1 MAFEGLNFD
10 VGLNARPFTDGIKT
24 MQTQAASFD
33 NTVKQIGHTLMG
45 VFGAVSVVATLKK
58 SIEMWGQQEQAM
70 MKLSIAAQRFTRD
83 AQGTYDRITKLST
96 NLQHLTGV
104 GNETYQALGAL
115 GLSLGI
121 AEEKIENATLAA
133 TLLSQVTGMDL
144 NSAMKNLAKTQ
155 AGLTGELGEALPF
168 LRELTQEQLRN
179 GEAIDL
185 VIQKYDGFA
194 EQLSETTQVGVK
206 RFWSAL
212 GDVGEVLGKTF
223 NPLIQ
228 KAANWME
235 DFSSKIEKPTDIL
248 KTLKDTIKAGYEEL
262 GPFGKA
268 VVGVGAAFLTLKV
281 AGTAWS
287 LLSQIVVTGGH
298 LIVGVFKTIFSWP
311 TLLIA
316 GLYTLRVAWDHD
328 WLGIR
333 GAVSQAGE
341 AIDGVLKS
349 IGINV
354 ENFGENTKKA
364 FGDVKASW
372 EELTKATDV
381 KEFMQG
387 IVDLG
392 SNILQI
398 PAKIVFGENEV
409 ESFQSKLLNVITWG
423 GLVFAIPGSH
433 PVLEIAAV
441 LLSLGLTDRYKEELK
456 NTKSAL
462 KALQVLAEEVYN
474 SIATIGA
481 GLTELLGGDSQ
492 KYLDS
497 TNSAL
502 EKMSATIKEI
512 GETESISKKFDL
524 GVELAQEIFEI
535 PAKFLVGGFVDNFD
549 QSWIDNA
556 LGMLAVIGITKFL
569 GGSWRLAVGLSLI
582 GDVVLGDDVSS
593 NGLVNSAVKA
603 LEAGAATWM
612 ITKSGALGL
621 GVALVVGGWEAGKE
635 FGNWLVDAGIGDSW
649 DQWLKDT
656 LGDFYTDTIAGLKT
670 DTFLDQL
677 NVSGIYAGMTI
688 LAGLKWPFDKML
700 DFGAW
705 VWEAVK
711 NTALTIYEAGLEIG
725 NQLLEGIKYIFGF
738 GWLQDLLGLGVNKPS
753 GTTEDPETGRTSGG
767 RESFVPAGGGESL
780 RFKKESMAYPEL
792 EGMYA
797 MAGFP
802 ISGMEIR
809 RTPLSK
815 EITDMIDRMF
825 ASNTISNLKTVIATA
840 EELDAYSGISSDP
853 TSIIAPA
860 MKELTFD
867 LINALNQSLLDP
879 TIVASLAYAESKYLI
894 GAKGGEGRGAFQF
907 EPIGIEQ
914 AKKWFPTNW
923 DYETAATDTVYSTM
937 AAEKTLD
944 WLVDSFGSLRDA
956 IIAWNRGFGNAQ
968 NWIAGG
974 EDLSTLPDATKILL
988 TNFMV
993 EFENLI
999 NGDWSSLNGELLAHI
1014 AEVADAVNFFVES
1027 TPEVIARSFV
1037 GDPKTFDVMTTTTIT
1052 EEQATTQK
1060 ETVVTLENLFT
1071 EAQTANSYLNAIAN
1085 RLTGIRDLLWQRLPV
1100 TAGMASGGYISG
1112 AGGPTDDLIPALLS
1126 NGEFVVNAK
1135 STEKWLPFLKAI
1147 NAQGFADGG
1156 IARFATGTATKIDV
1170 GSIGGGPLTWWDT
1183 ILSTLMSVVGDY
1195 AETAKKD
1202 FGMIKNVLGD
1212 LLRTIGLDVD
1222 APLDNLNKLQSE
1234 LDGLTLSTSNTGDT
1248 VEDFM
1253 TAMFKGYSKI
1263 NRISEVLSEG
1273 KIENVNRQLAFL
1285 DTAMNDLE
1293 KQFME
1298 GTIQLGEYT
1307 ERMTYLKNLTDS
1319 FSDTLGDLKKKIER
1333 SSIVGDSSEIFK
1345 VDENTG
1351 ELVSVFAKLRPG
1363 MEGLTDVVGNLA
1375 TAGEM
1380 FAMSLL
1386 NQVVNLEA
1394 INMLLNPITTI
1405 LTGVME
1411 ILGPIINLLK
1421 PLGDALISIGRVF
1434 ALTFNLFGQGLLV
1447 LQPFFKALGW
1457 LGATISYI
1465 ADQLVLFV
1473 DGIFVWLS
1481 GLPLIGG
1488 QFSPLLTEDQRAN
1501 MGRSISER
1509 MEDYE
1514 LPQSSTGQTFQA
1526 GSSQHITNNYHF
1538 EFRDN
1543 DILTEDD
1550 ESARRFADLIYKN
1563 LRDRGVE
1570 LQVG

>member
-33 NTVKQIGHTLMG
+33 NTVKKIGHTLMG
-45 VFGAVSVVATLKK
+45 VFGAVSVAAIMK
-58 SIEMWGQQEQAM
+58 SSIKAWSDQETAM
-70 MKLSIAAQRFTRD
+70 MKLSIAAQRFSRD
-83 AQGTYDRITKLST
+83 AQKTYNEITKLST
-96 NLQHLTGV
+96 QLQRLTGI
-104 GNETYQALGAL
+104 GDETTQELAAL
-115 GLSLGI
+115 GLNLGVASERI
-121 AEEKIENATLAA
+121 VDATQAA
-133 TLLSQVTGMDL
+133 TLMNMVVGVDSQT
-144 NSAMKNLAKTQ
+144 AMR
-155 AGLTGELGEALPF
+155 GLTQTLQGQVGVLSRYIPEIST
-168 LRELTQEQLRN
+168 LTEEQLRN

-185 VIQKYDGFA
+185 INRKYGDLT
-194 EQLSETTQVGVK
+194 EQLSHTTQVGIS
-206 RFWSAL
+206 RFKAAL

-228 KAANWME
+228 KAAGWME

-281 AGTAWS
+281 AGAAWS
-287 LLSQIVVTGGH
+287 LLSQIIVTGGGMM
-298 LIVGVFKTIFSWP
+298 VSVFKSIFSWP
-311 TLLIA
+311 FMLIA

-333 GAVSQAGE
+333 STVSQAGE
-341 AIDGVLKS
+341 AINGVLKS
-349 IGINV
+349 MGINV
-354 ENFGENTKKA
+354 DDFGENTKKA

-387 IVDLG
+387 LVDLG

-398 PAKIVFGENEV
+398 PAKIVFGENEA
-409 ESFQSKLLNVITWG
+409 ETFKGKLLSVITWG
-423 GLVFAIPGSH
+423 GLITLATGS
-433 PVLEIAAV
+433 PVIGITASILT
-441 LLSLGLTDRYKEELK
+441 LGLTEKFKSEVEDTKGLL
-456 NTKSAL
+456 NTIQL
-462 KALQVLAEEVYN
+462 LAEEVYN

-481 GLTELLGGDSQ
+481 GFTGLLGGDSQ
-492 KYLDS
+492 KYLDT

-535 PAKFLVGGFVDNFD
+535 PAKFLVSGFVDNFD

-556 LGMLAVIGITKFL
+556 LGILAVIGITKFL
-569 GGSWRLAVGLSLI
+569 GGSWRLAVGLALI
-582 GDVVLGDDVSS
+582 SNVILGDDVSS

-612 ITKSGALGL
+612 ITKSGTLGL
-621 GVALVVGGWEAGKE
+621 GVSLVVAGWETGKE
-635 FGNWLVDAGIGDSW
+635 LGNWLVDAGIGDSW
-649 DQWLKDT
+649 DQWLKDS

-670 DTFLDQL
+670 ETFLDQL
-677 NVSGIYAGMTI
+677 NASGIYIGMTI

-738 GWLQDLLGLGVNKPS
+738 GWLQDLLGLGKNKPS

-780 RFKKESMAYPEL
+780 RFKKESRAYPEL

-815 EITDMIDRMF
+815 EITDMVDRMF

-956 IIAWNRGFGNAQ
+956 IIAWNRGFGNA
-968 NWIAGG
+968 
-974 EDLSTLPDATKILL
+974 
-988 TNFMV
+988 
-993 EFENLI
+993 
-999 NGDWSSLNGELLAHI
+999 
-1014 AEVADAVNFFVES
+1014 
-1027 TPEVIARSFV
+1027 
-1037 GDPKTFDVMTTTTIT
+1037 
-1052 EEQATTQK
+1052 
-1060 ETVVTLENLFT
+1060 
-1071 EAQTANSYLNAIAN
+1071 
-1085 RLTGIRDLLWQRLPV
+1085 
-1100 TAGMASGGYISG
+1100 
-1112 AGGPTDDLIPALLS
+1112 
-1126 NGEFVVNAK
+1126 
-1135 STEKWLPFLKAI
+1135 
-1147 NAQGFADGG
+1147 
-1156 IARFATGTATKIDV
+1156 
-1170 GSIGGGPLTWWDT
+1170 
-1183 ILSTLMSVVGDY
+1183 
-1195 AETAKKD
+1195 
-1202 FGMIKNVLGD
+1202 
-1212 LLRTIGLDVD
+1212 
-1222 APLDNLNKLQSE
+1222 
-1234 LDGLTLSTSNTGDT
+1234 
-1248 VEDFM
+1248 
-1253 TAMFKGYSKI
+1253 
-1263 NRISEVLSEG
+1263 
-1273 KIENVNRQLAFL
+1273 
-1285 DTAMNDLE
+1285 
-1293 KQFME
+1293 
-1298 GTIQLGEYT
+1298 
-1307 ERMTYLKNLTDS
+1307 
-1319 FSDTLGDLKKKIER
+1319 
-1333 SSIVGDSSEIFK
+1333 
-1345 VDENTG
+1345 
-1351 ELVSVFAKLRPG
+1351 
-1363 MEGLTDVVGNLA
+1363 
-1375 TAGEM
+1375 
-1380 FAMSLL
+1380 
-1386 NQVVNLEA
+1386 
-1394 INMLLNPITTI
+1394 
-1405 LTGVME
+1405 
-1411 ILGPIINLLK
+1411 
-1421 PLGDALISIGRVF
+1421 
-1434 ALTFNLFGQGLLV
+1434 
-1447 LQPFFKALGW
+1447 
-1457 LGATISYI
+1457 
-1465 ADQLVLFV
+1465 
-1473 DGIFVWLS
+1473 
-1481 GLPLIGG
+1481 
-1488 QFSPLLTEDQRAN
+1488 
-1501 MGRSISER
+1501 
-1509 MEDYE
+1509 
-1514 LPQSSTGQTFQA
+1514 
-1526 GSSQHITNNYHF
+1526 
-1538 EFRDN
+1538 
-1543 DILTEDD
+1543 
-1550 ESARRFADLIYKN
+1550 
-1563 LRDRGVE
+1563 
-1570 LQVG
+1570 

>member
-33 NTVKQIGHTLMG
+33 NTVKKIGHTLMG
-45 VFGAVSVVATLKK
+45 VFGAVSVAAIMK
-58 SIEMWGQQEQAM
+58 SSIKAWSDQETAM
-70 MKLSIAAQRFTRD
+70 MKLSIAAQRFSRD
-83 AQGTYDRITKLST
+83 AQKTYNDITKLST
-96 NLQHLTGV
+96 QLQRLTGI
-104 GNETYQALGAL
+104 GDETTQELAAL
-115 GLSLGI
+115 GLNLGVASERI
-121 AEEKIENATLAA
+121 VDATQAA
-133 TLLSQVTGMDL
+133 TLMNMVVGVDSQT
-144 NSAMKNLAKTQ
+144 AMR
-155 AGLTGELGEALPF
+155 GLTQTLQGQVGVLSRYIPEIST
-168 LRELTQEQLRN
+168 LTEEQLRN

-185 VIQKYDGFA
+185 INRKYGDLT
-194 EQLSETTQVGVK
+194 EQLSHTTQVGIS
-206 RFWSAL
+206 RFKAAL

-228 KAANWME
+228 KAAGWME

-281 AGTAWS
+281 AGAAWS
-287 LLSQIVVTGGH
+287 LLSQIVVTGGG

-333 GAVSQAGE
+333 DTVSQAGE
-341 AIDGVLKS
+341 AINSVLKS
-349 IGINV
+349 MGINV
-354 ENFGENTKKA
+354 DDFGENTKKA

-387 IVDLG
+387 LVDLG

-398 PAKIVFGENEV
+398 PAKIVFGENEA
-409 ESFQSKLLNVITWG
+409 ETFKGKLLSVITWG
-423 GLVFAIPGSH
+423 GLITLATGS
-433 PVLEIAAV
+433 PVIGITASILT
-441 LLSLGLTDRYKEELK
+441 LGLTEKFKSEVEDTKGLL
-456 NTKSAL
+456 NTIQL
-462 KALQVLAEEVYN
+462 LAEEVYN

-481 GLTELLGGDSQ
+481 GFTGLLGGDSQ
-492 KYLDS
+492 KYLDT

-535 PAKFLVGGFVDNFD
+535 PAKFLVSGFVDNFD

-556 LGMLAVIGITKFL
+556 LGILAVIGITKFL
-569 GGSWRLAVGLSLI
+569 GGSWRLAVGLALI
-582 GDVVLGDDVSS
+582 SNVILGDDVSS

-612 ITKSGALGL
+612 ITKSGTLGL
-621 GVALVVGGWEAGKE
+621 GVSLVVTGWETGKE
-635 FGNWLVDAGIGDSW
+635 LGNWLVDAGIGDSW

-670 DTFLDQL
+670 ETFLDQL
-677 NVSGIYAGMTI
+677 NASGIYIGMTI

-725 NQLLEGIKYIFGF
+725 NQLIEGIKYIFGF
-738 GWLQDLLGLGVNKPS
+738 GWLQELLGLGVKKPS
-753 GTTEDPETGRTSGG
+753 GGGGGGSGG
-767 RESFVPAGGGESL
+767 FENFVPAGGGESI

-809 RTPLSK
+809 TTPLSK
-815 EITDMIDRMF
+815 EITDMIDRMY
-825 ASNTISNLKTVIATA
+825 ASKTISNLKAVIATA
-840 EELDAYSGISSDP
+840 EQLDAYSGISSDP
-853 TSIIAPA
+853 TTIITPA
-860 MKELTFD
+860 MEKLTFD

-879 TIVASLAYAESKYLI
+879 TVVASLAYAESKYLI
-894 GAKGGEGRGAFQF
+894 GAKGGAGRGPFQF

-923 DYETAATDTVYSTM
+923 DYETAATDTVYSTL

-956 IIAWNRGFGNAQ
+956 IIAWNRGFGNTQ

-999 NGDWSSLNGELLAHI
+999 NGDWSSLNDELLAHI
-1014 AEVADAVNFFVES
+1014 AEVADAVNFFVEN
-1027 TPEVIARSFV
+1027 TPEVIAKSFV
-1037 GDPKTFDVMTTTTIT
+1037 GDPKTFDVMGTAA
-1052 EEQATTQK
+1052 EEQTIAQK
-1060 ETVVTLENLFT
+1060 ETSITLENLFL
-1071 EAQTANSYLNAIAN
+1071 EAQTANSYLNTIAN
-1085 RLTGIRDLLWQRLPV
+1085 RLSGIRDLIWQRLPV
-1100 TAGMASGGYISG
+1100 TAGMANGGYISG
-1112 AGGPTDDLIPALLS
+1112 AGGPTDDLIPAMLS
-1126 NGEFVVNAK
+1126 DGEFVVNAK

-1147 NAQGFADGG
+1147 NAQGLSAGG
-1156 IARFATGTATKIDV
+1156 LAGLKKQIKGFATGTATQIDV
-1170 GSIGGGPLTWWDT
+1170 GSIGGGQLTWWDT
-1183 ILSTLMSVVGDY
+1183 ILNTLTSAVGDY

-1202 FGMIKNVLGD
+1202 FGMIKDALGD
-1212 LLRTIGLDVD
+1212 LLKTIGLDID
-1222 APLDNLNKLQSE
+1222 APFTE
-1234 LDGLTLSTSNTGDT
+1234 LDKLTSQFQELEKPSDDVFEGFFLSIAETRDRLSSISDVFGET
-1248 VEDFM
+1248 EI
-1253 TAMFKGYSKI
+1253 K
-1263 NRISEVLSEG
+1263 RIS
-1273 KIENVNRQLAFL
+1273 RQMSFL
-1285 DTAMNDLE
+1285 DSAMSDLE
-1293 KQFME
+1293 KQFTNGE
-1298 GTIQLGEYT
+1298 IELGEYT
-1307 ERMTYLKNLTDS
+1307 ERVVYLRNISRD
-1319 FSDTLGDLKKKIER
+1319 LGNSLNDLKKKIER

-1351 ELVSVFAKLRPG
+1351 ELVSVFANLRPG
-1363 MEGLTDVVGNLA
+1363 MEGLTDVMGNLA
-1375 TAGEM
+1375 TAGEL
-1380 FAMSLL
+1380 FAVGLL

-1394 INMLLNPITTI
+1394 INMLLNPISTI

-1434 ALTFNLFGQGLLV
+1434 ALTFNLFGAGLLI

-1457 LGATISYI
+1457 LGATISFV

-1481 GLPLIGG
+1481 GLPFIGG
-1488 QFSPLLTEDQRAN
+1488 LFSPLLSEDQRAN

-1514 LPQSSTGQTFQA
+1514 LPQSSTGQVFQA

>member
-33 NTVKQIGHTLMG
+33 NTVKKIGHTLMG
-45 VFGAVSVVATLKK
+45 VFGAVSVAAIMK
-58 SIEMWGQQEQAM
+58 SSIKAWSDQETAM
-70 MKLSIAAQRFTRD
+70 MKLSIAAQRFSRD
-83 AQGTYDRITKLST
+83 AQKTYNDITKLST
-96 NLQHLTGV
+96 QLQRLTGI
-104 GNETYQALGAL
+104 GDETTQELAAL
-115 GLSLGI
+115 GLNLGVASERI
-121 AEEKIENATLAA
+121 VDATQAA
-133 TLLSQVTGMDL
+133 TLMNMVVGVDSQT
-144 NSAMKNLAKTQ
+144 AMR
-155 AGLTGELGEALPF
+155 GLTQTLQGQVGVLSRYIPEIST
-168 LRELTQEQLRN
+168 LTEEQLRN

-185 VIQKYDGFA
+185 INRKYGDLT
-194 EQLSETTQVGVK
+194 EQLSHTTQVGIS
-206 RFWSAL
+206 RFKAAL

-228 KAANWME
+228 KAAGWME

-248 KTLKDTIKAGYEEL
+248 KTLNDTIKAGYEEL

-281 AGTAWS
+281 AGAAWS
-287 LLSQIVVTGGH
+287 LLSQIVVTGGG

-311 TLLIA
+311 ALLIA

-333 GAVSQAGE
+333 GTVSQAGE
-341 AIDGVLKS
+341 AINGVLKS
-349 IGINV
+349 MGINV
-354 ENFGENTKKA
+354 DDFGENTKKA

-387 IVDLG
+387 LVDLG

-398 PAKIVFGENEV
+398 PAKIVFGENEA
-409 ESFQSKLLNVITWG
+409 ETFKGKLLSVITWG
-423 GLVFAIPGSH
+423 GLITLATGS
-433 PVLEIAAV
+433 PVIGITASILT
-441 LLSLGLTDRYKEELK
+441 LGLTEKFKSEVEDTKGLL
-456 NTKSAL
+456 NTIQL
-462 KALQVLAEEVYN
+462 LAEEVYN

-481 GLTELLGGDSQ
+481 GFTGLLGGDSQ
-492 KYLDS
+492 KYLDT

-535 PAKFLVGGFVDNFD
+535 PAKFLVSGFVDNFD

-556 LGMLAVIGITKFL
+556 LGILAVIGITKFL
-569 GGSWRLAVGLSLI
+569 GGSWRLAVGLALI
-582 GDVVLGDDVSS
+582 SNVILGDDVSS

-612 ITKSGALGL
+612 ITKSGTLGL
-621 GVALVVGGWEAGKE
+621 GVSLVVAGWETGKE

-649 DQWLKDT
+649 DQWLKDS

-670 DTFLDQL
+670 ETFLDQL
-677 NVSGIYAGMTI
+677 NASGIYIGMTI

-725 NQLLEGIKYIFGF
+725 NQLIEGIKYIFGF
-738 GWLQDLLGLGVNKPS
+738 GWLQELLGLGVKKPS
-753 GTTEDPETGRTSGG
+753 GGGGGSGG
-767 RESFVPAGGGESL
+767 FENFVPAGGGESI

-797 MAGFP
+797 MSEFP

-809 RTPLSK
+809 KTPLSK
-815 EITDMIDRMF
+815 EITDMIDRMY
-825 ASNTISNLKTVIATA
+825 ASKTISNLKAVIATA

-853 TSIIAPA
+853 TTIITPA
-860 MKELTFD
+860 MEKLTFD

-879 TIVASLAYAESKYLI
+879 TVVASLAYAESKYLI
-894 GAKGGEGRGAFQF
+894 GAKGGAGRGPFQF

-923 DYETAATDTVYSTM
+923 DYETAATDPVYSTL

-944 WLVDSFGSLRDA
+944 WLMDSFGSLRDA

-999 NGDWSSLNGELLAHI
+999 NGDWSSLNDELLAQI
-1014 AEVADAVNFFVES
+1014 AEVADAVNFFVEN
-1027 TPEVIARSFV
+1027 TPEVIAKSFV
-1037 GDPKTFDVMTTTTIT
+1037 GDPKTFDVMGTAA
-1052 EEQATTQK
+1052 EEQVVTQK
-1060 ETVVTLENLFT
+1060 ETAITLENLFA
-1071 EAQTANSYLNAIAN
+1071 EAQAANSYLNTIAN
-1085 RLTGIRDLLWQRLPV
+1085 RLSGIRDLLWQRLPV

-1112 AGGPTDDLIPALLS
+1112 AGGPTDDLIPAMLS
-1126 NGEFVVNAK
+1126 DGEFVVNAK

-1147 NAQGFADGG
+1147 NAQGLSAGG
-1156 IARFATGTATKIDV
+1156 LAGLKKQIKGFATGTATQIDV
-1170 GSIGGGPLTWWDT
+1170 GSVGGGQLTWWDT
-1183 ILSTLMSVVGDY
+1183 ILNTLTSAVGDY

-1202 FGMIKNVLGD
+1202 FGMIKDALGD
-1212 LLRTIGLDVD
+1212 LLKTIGLDID
-1222 APLDNLNKLQSE
+1222 APFTE
-1234 LDGLTLSTSNTGDT
+1234 LDKLTSQFQELEKPSDDVFEGFFLSIAETRDRLSSISDVFGET
-1248 VEDFM
+1248 EI
-1253 TAMFKGYSKI
+1253 K
-1263 NRISEVLSEG
+1263 RIS
-1273 KIENVNRQLAFL
+1273 RQMSFL
-1285 DTAMNDLE
+1285 DSAMSDLE
-1293 KQFME
+1293 KQFTNGE
-1298 GTIQLGEYT
+1298 IELGEYT
-1307 ERMTYLKNLTDS
+1307 ERVVYLRNISRD
-1319 FSDTLGDLKKKIER
+1319 LGSSLDDLKKKIER

-1351 ELVSVFAKLRPG
+1351 ELVSIFANLRPG
-1363 MEGLTDVVGNLA
+1363 MEGLTDMMGNLS
-1375 TAGEM
+1375 TAGEL
-1380 FAMSLL
+1380 FAVGLL

-1411 ILGPIINLLK
+1411 ILGPILNLLK

-1434 ALTFNLFGQGLLV
+1434 ASTFNLFGAGLLI

-1457 LGATISYI
+1457 LGATISFV

-1481 GLPLIGG
+1481 GLPFIGG
-1488 QFSPLLTEDQRAN
+1488 LFSPLLSEDQRAN

-1514 LPQSSTGQTFQA
+1514 LPQSSTGQVFQA

-1538 EFRDN
+1538 EFRNN

>member
-33 NTVKQIGHTLMG
+33 NTVKQIGRTLMG
-45 VFGAVSVVATLKK
+45 VFGAVSVVATIKK
-58 SIEMWGQQEQAM
+58 SISLWGEQETAM
-70 MKLSIAAQRFTRD
+70 MKLSIAAQRFSKD
-83 AQGTYDRITKLST
+83 ANKTYKDIT
-96 NLQHLTGV
+96 NLASNLQKLTGI
-104 GNETYQALGAL
+104 GNETTQELGAL
-115 GLSLGI
+115 GLNLGI
-121 AEEKIENATLAA
+121 SADRIVEATEAA
-133 TLLSQVTGMDL
+133 TLLSMVVGVDAQTAMRGFTQTLQGQVGVLSRYIPEIST
-144 NSAMKNLAKTQ
+144 
-155 AGLTGELGEALPF
+155 LTE
-168 LRELTQEQLRN
+168 EQLRN

-185 VIQKYDGFA
+185 INRKYGDLA
-194 EQLSETTQVGVK
+194 NQLSGTTQVAMA
-206 RFWSAL
+206 RFKAAL

-281 AGTAWS
+281 AGAAWS
-287 LLSQIVVTGGH
+287 LLSQIVVTGGG

-333 GAVSQAGE
+333 STVSQAGE
-341 AIDGVLKS
+341 AINGVLKS
-349 IGINV
+349 MGINV
-354 ENFGENTKKA
+354 DDFGENTKKA

-398 PAKIVFGENEV
+398 PAKIVFGENEA
-409 ESFQSKLLNVITWG
+409 ETFKGKLLNVITWG
-423 GLVFAIPGSH
+423 GLITLVTGS
-433 PVLEIAAV
+433 PVIGITAA
-441 LLSLGLTDRYKEELK
+441 LLTLGLTEEFKAEVKDTKGLL
-456 NTKSAL
+456 NTIQL
-462 KALQVLAEEVYN
+462 LAEEVYN

-492 KYLDS
+492 KYLDT

-569 GGSWRLAVGLSLI
+569 GGSWRLAVGLALI
-582 GDVVLGDDVSS
+582 SDVVLGDDVSS

-612 ITKSGALGL
+612 ITKSGTLGL

-677 NVSGIYAGMTI
+677 NASGIYVGMTI
-688 LAGLKWPFDKML
+688 LAGLKWPFDRLL

-753 GTTEDPETGRTSGG
+753 GATEDPETGRTSGG

-802 ISGMEIR
+802 VSGIEIR
-809 RTPLSK
+809 STPLSK
-815 EITDMIDRMF
+815 EIIDRVDKML
-825 ASNTISNLKTVIATA
+825 AQGLLKI
-840 EELDAYSGISSDP
+840 AYSGIGADV
-853 TSIIAPA
+853 TTVAKPA
-860 MKELTFD
+860 MEKITFD
-867 LINALNQSLLDP
+867 LITALNQALVDP
-879 TIVASLAYAESKYLI
+879 TVVASLAYAESKYLI

-988 TNFMV
+988 TNFMI

-1014 AEVADAVNFFVES
+1014 AEVADAVNFFVEN
-1027 TPEVIARSFV
+1027 TPEVIAKSFV
-1037 GDPKTFDVMTTTTIT
+1037 GDPKTFDVMGTAA
-1052 EEQATTQK
+1052 EEQAVTQK
-1060 ETVVTLENLFT
+1060 ETVITLENLFV
-1071 EAQTANSYLNAIAN
+1071 EAQAANSYLNTIAN
-1085 RLTGIRDLLWQRLPV
+1085 RLSGIRDLIWQRLPV

-1135 STEKWLPFLKAI
+1135 ATERWLPFLKAI
-1147 NAQGFADGG
+1147 NAQGLSAGG
-1156 IARFATGTATKIDV
+1156 LAGLKKQIKGFATGTATQIDV
-1170 GSIGGGPLTWWDT
+1170 GSIGGGQLTWWDT
-1183 ILSTLMSVVGDY
+1183 ILNTLTSAVGDY

-1202 FGMIKNVLGD
+1202 FGMIKNALGD
-1212 LLRTIGLDVD
+1212 LLRSIGLDID
-1222 APLDNLNKLQSE
+1222 APLGNLNKLQSE
-1234 LDGLTLSTSNTGDT
+1234 LDDLTVSTSDTGDT

-1253 TAMFKGYSKI
+1253 AAMFKGYSKI

-1319 FSDTLGDLKKKIER
+1319 FTDTLGDLKKKIER

-1351 ELVSVFAKLRPG
+1351 ELVSIFANLRPG
-1363 MEGLTDVVGNLA
+1363 MEGLTDLMGNLS
-1375 TAGEM
+1375 TAGEL
-1380 FAMSLL
+1380 FAVGLL

-1434 ALTFNLFGQGLLV
+1434 ALTFNLFGQGLLI

-1457 LGATISYI
+1457 LGATISFV

-1481 GLPLIGG
+1481 GLPFIGG
-1488 QFSPLLTEDQRAN
+1488 LFSPLLSEDQRVN

>member
-10 VGLNARPFTDGIKT
+10 VGLNSRPFTDGIKT

-33 NTVKQIGHTLMG
+33 NTVKQIGRTLMG
-45 VFGAVSVVATLKK
+45 VFGTVSVVATLKK
-58 SIEMWGQQEQAM
+58 SIELWGQQEQAM

-212 GDVGEVLGKTF
+212 GDVGEVLGKSF

-333 GAVSQAGE
+333 GTVSQAGE
-341 AIDGVLKS
+341 AINGVLKS
-349 IGINV
+349 MGINV
-354 ENFGENTKKA
+354 EDFGENTKKA

-387 IVDLG
+387 LVDLG

-398 PAKIVFGENEV
+398 PAKIVFGENEA

-423 GLVFAIPGSH
+423 GLITLATGS
-433 PVLEIAAV
+433 PVIGIAASI
-441 LLSLGLTDRYKEELK
+441 LTLGLTEKFKAEVEDTKGLL
-456 NTKSAL
+456 NTIQL
-462 KALQVLAEEVYN
+462 LAEEVYN

-481 GLTELLGGDSQ
+481 GFTELLGGDSQ
-492 KYLDS
+492 KYLDT

-524 GVELAQEIFEI
+524 SVELAQEIFEI

-621 GVALVVGGWEAGKE
+621 GVSLVVAGWETGKE

-670 DTFLDQL
+670 ETFLDQL
-677 NVSGIYAGMTI
+677 NASGIYIGMTI

-725 NQLLEGIKYIFGF
+725 NQLIEGIKYIFGF
-738 GWLQDLLGLGVNKPS
+738 GWLQELLGLGVKKPS
-753 GTTEDPETGRTSGG
+753 GGGGGGSGG
-767 RESFVPAGGGESL
+767 FENFVPAGGGESI

-802 ISGMEIR
+802 VSGIEIR
-809 RTPLSK
+809 STPLSK
-815 EITDMIDRMF
+815 EIIDRVDKML
-825 ASNTISNLKTVIATA
+825 AQGLLKI
-840 EELDAYSGISSDP
+840 AYSGIGADV
-853 TSIIAPA
+853 TTVAKPA
-860 MKELTFD
+860 MEKITFD
-867 LINALNQSLLDP
+867 LITALNQALVDP
-879 TIVASLAYAESKYLI
+879 TVVASLAYAESKYLI
-894 GAKGGEGRGAFQF
+894 GAKGGAGRGPFQF
-907 EPIGIEQ
+907 ESIGIEQ

-923 DYETAATDTVYSTM
+923 DYETAATDTVYSTL

-944 WLVDSFGSLRDA
+944 WLMDSFGSLRDA

-988 TNFMV
+988 TNFMI

-999 NGDWSSLNGELLAHI
+999 NGDWSSLNGELLTHI
-1014 AEVADAVNFFVES
+1014 AEIADAVNFFVEN
-1027 TPEVIARSFV
+1027 TPEVIAKSFV
-1037 GDPKTFDVMTTTTIT
+1037 GDPKTFDVMGTAA
-1052 EEQATTQK
+1052 EEQAVTQK
-1060 ETVVTLENLFT
+1060 ETVITLENLFA
-1071 EAQTANSYLNAIAN
+1071 EAQAANSYLNTIAN
-1085 RLTGIRDLLWQRLPV
+1085 RLSGIRDLLWQRLPV

-1147 NAQGFADGG
+1147 NAQGFAEGGIASLKDKIRGFADGG
-1156 IARFATGTATKIDV
+1156 IAKFATGTTTKIDV

-1183 ILSTLMSVVGDY
+1183 ILNTLMSVVGDY

-1212 LLRTIGLDVD
+1212 LLRTIGLDID

-1234 LDGLTLSTSNTGDT
+1234 LDGLTLSTSDTGDT

-1253 TAMFKGYSKI
+1253 TAMFRGYSKI

-1319 FSDTLGDLKKKIER
+1319 FSDSLGDLKKKIER
-1333 SSIVGDSSEIFK
+1333 GSIVGDSSEIFK

-1363 MEGLTDVVGNLA
+1363 MEGLTDVMGNLS

-1380 FAMSLL
+1380 FAMGLL

-1411 ILGPIINLLK
+1411 ILGPILNLLK

-1457 LGATISYI
+1457 LGATISYV
-1465 ADQLVLFV
+1465 ADQIVLFV

-1481 GLPLIGG
+1481 KLPFIGG
-1488 QFSPLLTEDQRAN
+1488 LFSPLLTEDQRVN
-1501 MGRSISER
+1501 MDRSISER
-1509 MEDYE
+1509 MESYE

-1526 GSSQHITNNYHF
+1526 GSSQHITNNYYF